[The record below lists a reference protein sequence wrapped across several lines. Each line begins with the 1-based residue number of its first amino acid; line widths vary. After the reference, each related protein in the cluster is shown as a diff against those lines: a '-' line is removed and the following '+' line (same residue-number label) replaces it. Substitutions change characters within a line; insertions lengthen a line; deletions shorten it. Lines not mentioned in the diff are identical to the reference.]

1 MVKFELSIK
10 VQQFGQC
17 IYKKIHNF
25 DLNKVI
31 QNVSQYA
38 QHHVTYAPAKFK
50 VAASN
55 GLEEGALTRK
65 YKVTCN
71 VAQYPLYHVT
81 YSLAKF
87 EVAMPKHLGGNPFTR
102 NVTGGCTDRQTD

>member
-1 MVKFELSIK
+1 MFLSRPVNILSNFTIK

-31 QNVSQYA
+31 QNVALYA

-55 GLEEGALTRK
+55 GLGEGALTRK

-71 VAQYPLYHVT
+71 VAQYHLHHVT
-81 YSLAKF
+81 NSPAKF
-87 EVAMPKHLGGNPFTR
+87 GLATEEIHLLET
-102 NVTGGCTDRQTD
+102 